1 MLKQELLKKI
11 RENIKNENVAVYGDV
26 FFGWCK
32 TVAVADTNRRA
43 ETYYIKENELTGFE
57 NIVKSEY
64 PELGYNICRSSK
76 KASITVYEKEKEDV
90 LFHATLKK

>member
-1 MLKQELLKKI
+1 MGLRSYKK
-11 RENIKNENVAVYGDV
+11 G
-26 FFGWCK
+26 
-32 TVAVADTNRRA
+32 
-43 ETYYIKENELTGFE
+43 YYIKENELTGFE

-90 LFHATLKK
+90 LFHATLKNNIKQIYANSRTFQCGCCFIIFSCK